1 MKVYL
6 PAIIGYVPQMMVRAV
21 ATFTEFCYIV
31 RRSVID
37 ENDLDKLDELLVKFH
52 REREIFRTEDVRPDG
67 FNLPR
72 QHSLLHYRNR
82 IRKFGA
88 PNGVCSSITESQHR
102 VLIKPAWRRSN
113 RYNALSQMLL
123 TNQRLDKLAAC
134 ATDFRARGMLRN
146 SIWAD
151 HINCP
156 PAPKPVEHDDN
167 DDGGA
172 VDQRE
177 IIGEVKL
184 AQKPGT
190 SLTLESSLMISIDC
204 TST

>member
-6 PAIIGYVPQMMVRAV
+6 PAIIGYVPQMMVRAI

-52 REREIFRTEDVRPDG
+52 QEREIFQKEGVRPNG

-72 QHSLLHYRNR
+72 QHSLVHYRDR

-113 RYNALSQMLL
+113 RYNALLQMLL
-123 TNQRLDKLAAC
+123 TNQQLDKLAA
-134 ATDFRARGMLRN
+134 TGVDFRARGMLQN
-146 SIWAD
+146 SIWAG
-151 HINCP
+151 HIDCP
-156 PAPKPVEHDDN
+156 PAQQPVEHDDD

-172 VDQRE
+172 VDGRD
-177 IIGEVKL
+177 IIGEVIL

-190 SLTLESSLMISIDC
+190 SYSLH
-204 TST
+204 